1 MSVEMKPVAP
11 VKLTIKDYKSDL
23 HNDWCPGC
31 VAPSTRIVTRGS
43 NKPIAEVAVGD
54 LVLGHDGGYHK
65 VTEVM
70 SHWHPAPLRRLDV
83 QGLGETLLT
92 EDHPVYVVRRKN
104 AHKTNSEYVTEW
116 SRADQVRRGDY
127 VAYPIPSEVVEQPSI
142 SLWYE
147 RKLKDSRSKPLP
159 DSVALNDDFLR
170 LAGYYIAEGHTH
182 KRELTWTFGAGERD
196 LVDDTVALVGRLFE
210 LHATV
215 RDRTDRNNTFEVTV
229 ASSYLTEIFGQMF
242 GEGAEN
248 KRVPEPLMLA
258 PLGTQ
263 RALLRGLWAG
273 DGTWGKKSAGYRTT
287 SETLAHQVAV
297 LLLRQGIVPNTTV
310 DAEHGMHR
318 TAYCVAVSNAAGYN
332 KLAAIADARV
342 RSLPSR
348 RMPVRIRDG
357 YLYAPVRRNTA
368 VEYEGMV
375 HNLEVED
382 VHSYVTTTSTL
393 HNCGDFGILTG
404 VQMALAQL
412 NLDPDK
418 VACFS
423 GIGCSGKTPH
433 YVKAYGF
440 HTLHGRVLPVATGGR
455 LVNSAVT
462 VLAMGGDG
470 DGYGIGAGYFVNS
483 GRRNLD
489 FTYIV
494 HNNNVYGLTKGQ
506 ASPTL
511 AKGKKTKSM
520 PEQAIQ
526 DGINPIAMAVAAGY
540 TFIARAYALEPKYL
554 AGILVKAIQH
564 RGSALVDVL
573 QTCPTYNDL
582 YTKEWYEGADLPE
595 KRSRL
600 YKLEE
605 QGFDGT
611 VTDVTDTA
619 EIIRK
624 KAAAVARSYETEP
637 IPIGIYYQ
645 AELPTYEDGVNARI
659 PALAGTPLVDIDTFH
674 RDVTP
679 LLDAMR

>member
-1 MSVEMKPVAP
+1 MSVETTPVAP
-11 VKLTIKDYKSDL
+11 VKFTLKDYKSDL

-31 VAPSTRIVTRGS
+31 IAPESRVVMADGSSRRIADVVA
-43 NKPIAEVAVGD
+43 GD
-54 LVLGHDGGYHK
+54 RVVGHDGAPHA
-65 VTEVM
+65 VLATT
-70 SHWHPAPLRRLDV
+70 SHRHADTMRRIEIS
-83 QGLGETLLT
+83 GHGELT
-92 EDHPVYVVRRKN
+92 ITRDHPMFIVRRT
-104 AHKTNSEYVTEW
+104 AALEIGAAGHGEW
-116 SRADQVRRGDY
+116 IPAGEVAIGDY
-127 VAYPIPSEVVEQPSI
+127 VAYPRP
-142 SLWYE
+142 
-147 RKLKDSRSKPLP
+147 
-159 DSVALNDDFLR
+159 
-170 LAGYYIAEGHTH
+170 
-182 KRELTWTFGAGERD
+182 
-196 LVDDTVALVGRLFE
+196 ALVTAG
-210 LHATV
+210 HGAATPEY
-215 RDRTDRNNTFEVTV
+215 TFRSIV
-229 ASSYLTEIFGQMF
+229 ANDEI
-242 GEGAEN
+242 
-248 KRVPEPLMLA
+248 L
-258 PLGTQ
+258 
-263 RALLRGLWAG
+263 
-273 DGTWGKKSAGYRTT
+273 Y
-287 SETLAHQVAV
+287 
-297 LLLRQGIVPNTTV
+297 
-310 DAEHGMHR
+310 DA
-318 TAYCVAVSNAAGYN
+318 
-332 KLAAIADARV
+332 
-342 RSLPSR
+342 
-348 RMPVRIRDG
+348 
-357 YLYAPVRRNTA
+357 
-368 VEYEGMV
+368 MV
-375 HNLEVED
+375 HNLEVAEAN
-382 VHSYVTTTSTL
+382 SYLTVGATL

-404 VQMALAQL
+404 VQMALSQL

-455 LVNSAVT
+455 LVNSGVT

-554 AGILVKAIQH
+554 AGIIAKAIEH
-564 RGSALVDVL
+564 KGSALVDVL

-582 YTKEWYEGADLPE
+582 YTKEWYEGADLPN
-595 KRSRL
+595 KTSRL

-605 QGFDGT
+605 QGYDGK
-611 VTDVTDTA
+611 VKDVSDKA
-619 EIIRK
+619 EIIMK

-637 IPIGIYYQ
+637 IPVGIYYQ

-659 PALAGTPLVDIDTFH
+659 PALAEKPLVDIDTFH

-679 LLDAMR
+679 LFDAMR